1 MSQFT
6 LYENTDR
13 TTRKAY
19 PYFLDVQTDL
29 ISVLNSRIVIP
40 VIPAQNLEREAPEH
54 LCPIFQI
61 DGNEYALLTHQL
73 TSAPASILKRPA
85 ENLEAFR
92 EEIINAIDFLIT
104 GI

>member
-6 LYENTDR
+6 LYENTDK
-13 TTRKAY
+13 TTKKAY
-19 PYFLDVQTDL
+19 PYFLDVQSNL
-29 ISVLNSRIVIP
+29 ISVLNSRVVIP
-40 VIPAQNLEREAPEH
+40 VVSAKNLEKEAPKR

-73 TSAPASILKRPA
+73 TSAPVSILKRPV
-85 ENLEAFR
+85 ENLNAFR
-92 EEIINAIDFLIT
+92 DEIINALDFLIS